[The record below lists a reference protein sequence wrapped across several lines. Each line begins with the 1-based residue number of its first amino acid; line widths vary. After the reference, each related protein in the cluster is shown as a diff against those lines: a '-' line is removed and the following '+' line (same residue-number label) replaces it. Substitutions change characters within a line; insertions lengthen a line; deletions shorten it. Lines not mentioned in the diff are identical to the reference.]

1 MPTGLADGL
10 GLESDPVAGYPAP
23 FAPSSVWSEDFG
35 SPASTPPHSQSQLRL
50 LESNVRPLYQ
60 KSNDHK

>member
-10 GLESDPVAGYPAP
+10 GLESDLIAGYPAP

-50 LESNVRPLYQ
+50 LNANICLLHQ